1 MTTFFRQIAPCALLA
16 VAASALRAA
25 EVSVRTSRAVDGCD
39 SVWMV
44 TVNAPG
50 EVESSVLDADGNPVA
65 GPFAAKQFSVADVTP
80 WTAER
85 PVCYTLV
92 TEGEDGRTETVFGFS
107 EQVLRDRRL
116 FVNDTPVRLKL
127 GPREWNGNTV
137 SAETCTAAEAWTNGL
152 YRIAPEHL
160 TQLDVLRP
168 RLLPEATRHFFQDW
182 SVKATNYCQRF
193 VVANRCSFLTGN
205 DVTLRWTL
213 LVDGEERDDGTV
225 DLLGL
230 KPGQQSAFDMPPEVI
245 AARYREGTVSVRFSF
260 FRKGSFFGAAEKI
273 AEDQVDLVASR
284 ELNALGPR
292 KHSWLDAVTFGL
304 LQDKVGYAEAK
315 EDETTVR
322 RFTTGKA
329 VFTFKED
336 WGRQVTYAK
345 RGVWSDT
352 PLVADLIPVR
362 SRPDAN
368 GWIELAYPPQPVASR
383 DGALAF
389 SDWRETHG
397 LIVAQ
402 RWTVYPD
409 GTVAC
414 RSRLRVSVPS
424 DRKERLGFG
433 LVLPRWPARSPFF
446 LFSRPLGS
454 DVDVEWFGLGPQS
467 MMAPGETEGAFL
479 GRWKTTADMALAV
492 EGVRGIRVGDLTVR
506 TLGAP
511 FAVTLWGDEDGTNL
525 NLRGEPDEDGVVDLS
540 FTLSVGDGDLTART
554 PADDEPLDFPTAVE
568 PTSKRSETK

>member
-1 MTTFFRQIAPCALLA
+1 ML
-16 VAASALRAA
+16 
-25 EVSVRTSRAVDGCD
+25 
-39 SVWMV
+39 
-44 TVNAPG
+44 
-50 EVESSVLDADGNPVA
+50 DGNGRLVA
-65 GPFAAKQFSVADVTP
+65 GPFAAKTFCVPEAVS
-80 WTAER
+80 WSAEN
-85 PVCYTLV
+85 PVCYRLV
-92 TEGEDGRTETVFGFS
+92 EEAKDGRRESVFGFC
-107 EQVLRDRRL
+107 EKTIRGDRF
-116 FVNDTPVRLKL
+116 FVNGTPVRLKL
-127 GPREWNGNTV
+127 GPKELGGNAV
-137 SAETCTAAEAWTNGL
+137 SAFDCTPEAAWTNGV
-152 YRIAPEHL
+152 YRLAESHL
-160 TQLDVLRP
+160 SRVAVLKP
-168 RLLPEATRHFFQDW
+168 LSSPEATRHLFQDW
-182 SVKATNYCQRF
+182 SVKATNYCQRI
-193 VVANRCSFLTGN
+193 VVSNRNSFRDAA

-213 LVDGEERDDGTV
+213 LVDGEARDDGTI
-225 DLLGL
+225 DLCGL
-230 KPGQQSAFDMPPEVI
+230 KPGQESVFDMPPEVI
-245 AARYREGTVSVRFSF
+245 AARTAPGTVSVRFSF

-292 KHSWLDAVTFGL
+292 KDSWLDAVTFGL
-304 LQDKVGYAEAK
+304 LQDKVRYAEAK

-322 RFTTGKA
+322 RFTTDKA

-389 SDWRETHG
+389 SDRRETHG

-433 LVLPRWPARSPFF
+433 LELPRWPARSPFF

-467 MMAPGETEGAFL
+467 MMWPGETEGAFL

-525 NLRGEPDEDGVVDLS
+525 NLLGEPDEDGVVDLS